1 MVKMGTFDPR
11 AELEPIIV
19 NKMSELAEH
28 EFGIGLYCEACD
40 RWEEVDPNDWL
51 AQGLPDINY
60 SEMGFKCG
68 ECGEKGQ
75 KQIYPLVDGEM
86 EMIAH

>member
-1 MVKMGTFDPR
+1 MKMKLFYPMVER
-11 AELEPIIV
+11 EPIIV

-28 EFGIGLYCEACD
+28 EFGIALYCETCD
-40 RWEEVDPNDWL
+40 RLEEVDPSDWL
-51 AQGLPDINY
+51 QQGLPDISY

-75 KQIYPLVDGEM
+75 KQIYPLVDGEI
-86 EMIAH
+86 EMMAH

>member
-1 MVKMGTFDPR
+1 MTMKIFDPMVER
-11 AELEPIIV
+11 NSITV

-28 EFGIGLYCEACD
+28 ELGIALYCETCD
-40 RWEEVDPNDWL
+40 RLEEVDPNDWL
-51 AQGLPDINY
+51 QQGLPDIRY
-60 SEMGFKCG
+60 SKMGFKCG

-86 EMIAH
+86 EMVAH